1 MTKNANLIMDIIN
14 ASYDHLTAEQI
25 YFQLKNENVKISM
38 ATVYNSLS
46 YLCENGL
53 IRKVPMEGF
62 ADRYDRVKRH
72 DHLVCR
78 NCSKLMDISLKDLTE
93 SLQKD
98 VNVPILSYEL
108 KISCICED
116 CSKKKGEIEKCQE

>member
-1 MTKNANLIMDIIN
+1 MTKNAEMIMNIIN

-53 IRKVPMEGF
+53 IRKVPMDGF
-62 ADRYDRVKRH
+62 ADCYDRVKRH
-72 DHLVCR
+72 DHLVCKR
-78 NCSKLMDISLKDLTE
+78 CGKLMDISLRDMTS
-93 SLQKD
+93 SLQKE
-98 VNVPILSYEL
+98 VKVPILSYDL
-108 KISCICED
+108 KISCICDE
-116 CSKKKGEIEKCQE
+116 CSKKERRN